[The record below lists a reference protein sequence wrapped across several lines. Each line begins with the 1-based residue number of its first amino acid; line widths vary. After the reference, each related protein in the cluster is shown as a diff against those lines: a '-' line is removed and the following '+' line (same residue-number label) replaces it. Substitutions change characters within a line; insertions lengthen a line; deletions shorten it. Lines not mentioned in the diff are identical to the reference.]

1 MSSLSN
7 SDHNAGIQ
15 PAQPGVRSQDSA
27 NSQHHTMPEPD
38 ASGWHQQWWR
48 IVDMKV
54 GVIPVPIYILLFLL
68 IVAFTLT
75 GKVPSD
81 LTMSIAILSFGGFF
95 FMQLGRWLPWLGLMG
110 GAAIMCFVVP
120 SAMVFYGIIPP
131 PVAQAIDVFVKSSN
145 FLYLYI
151 AAIIVGSILSMDRS
165 VLIAGFL
172 KIFVPLAISSITA
185 MVIGTLI
192 GMAMGMTFEHS
203 LFFTVLPIM
212 AGGLGEGAIPLSMGY
227 SGVLSQPQ
235 NEIFAQIIPVVML
248 GSFTAVVTCGLLNV
262 LGKRYPRL
270 TGEGRL
276 QAGLLNVDVSRK
288 DPASQPI
295 DRAMIATAGVTIV
308 SFYLVGVLAQR
319 LYDFPAP
326 ITMLFLIVA
335 AKLGQLIS
343 PSLEDGGREV
353 YAFFS
358 RIVTWP
364 LLFAMGISYTPWQSF
379 VSAFTVPTVVT
390 VLATV
395 LTLIGTAFFSA
406 RLVKMFPIDVAVV
419 VGCHSGQGGTGD
431 IAILTAANR
440 MSLMPFSQI
449 ATRIGGAITVTCAIL
464 AFKHLV

>member
-1 MSSLSN
+1 MSSLS
-7 SDHNAGIQ
+7 DDDRVPDRVQ
-15 PAQPGVRSQDSA
+15 PQSNGPQQQDSGNRHPHA
-27 NSQHHTMPEPD
+27 PSSTSWREH
-38 ASGWHQQWWR
+38 WWR

-54 GVIPVPIYILLFLL
+54 GVIPVPIYIVLFLL
-68 IVAFTLT
+68 IAAFTAT

-95 FMQLGRWLPWLGLMG
+95 FMQLGRWVPWLQMMG

-120 SAMVFYGIIPP
+120 SAMVFYGIIPH
-131 PVAQAIDVFVKSSN
+131 PVAEAIDSFVKSSN

-151 AAIIVGSILSMDRS
+151 AAIIVGSILSMDRT

-172 KIFVPLAISSITA
+172 KIFVPLAISSIVA
-185 MVIGTLI
+185 MIVGTLV
-192 GMAMGMTFEHS
+192 GVATGMTFEHS
-203 LFFTVLPIM
+203 LFFVVLPIM

-227 SGVLSQPQ
+227 SGILSQPQ
-235 NEIFAQIIPVVML
+235 NMIFAQIIPVVML
-248 GSFTAVVTCGLLNV
+248 GSFTAVVICGLLNV
-262 LGKRYPRL
+262 LGKRYPHL

-276 QAGLLNVDVSRK
+276 QAGLLNIDINTK
-288 DPASQPI
+288 KTAEPII

-308 SFYLVGVLAQR
+308 TFYLVGVLAQR
-319 LYDFPAP
+319 LFDFPAP

-343 PSLEDGGREV
+343 PSLEDSGREV

-364 LLFAMGISYTPWQSF
+364 LLFAMGISYTPWDSF
-379 VSAFTVPTVVT
+379 VSAFTVQTVVT
-390 VLATV
+390 VVSTV
-395 LTLIGTAFFSA
+395 ITLIGTGFFSA

>member
-1 MSSLSN
+1 MSSLS
-7 SDHNAGIQ
+7 DDDRVPDTLQ
-15 PAQPGVRSQDSA
+15 PQDSA
-27 NSQHHTMPEPD
+27 NNHLQAPSSPSWREH
-38 ASGWHQQWWR
+38 WWR
-48 IVDMKV
+48 IVDTKV
-54 GVIPVPIYILLFLL
+54 GVIPVPIYIVLFLL
-68 IVAFTLT
+68 IAAFTAT

-95 FMQLGRWLPWLGLMG
+95 FMQLGRWVPWLQMMG

-120 SAMVFYGIIPP
+120 SAMVFYGIIPH
-131 PVAQAIDVFVKSSN
+131 PVAEAIDSFVKTSN

-172 KIFVPLAISSITA
+172 KIFVPLVISSITA
-185 MVIGTLI
+185 MFVGTLV
-192 GMAMGMTFEHS
+192 GVASGMTFEHS
-203 LFFTVLPIM
+203 LFFVVLPIM

-235 NEIFAQIIPVVML
+235 NVIFAQIIPVVML
-248 GSFTAVVTCGLLNV
+248 GSFTAVVICGMLNV
-262 LGKRYPRL
+262 VGKRYPHL

-276 QAGLLNVDVSRK
+276 QAGLMNIDINSKKAIEPV
-288 DPASQPI
+288 I

-308 SFYLVGVLAQR
+308 TFYLVGVLAQR
-319 LYDFPAP
+319 LFDFPAP

-343 PSLEDGGREV
+343 PSLEDSGREV

-364 LLFAMGISYTPWQSF
+364 LLFAMGISYTPWDSF
-379 VSAFTVPTVVT
+379 VSAFTVQTVVT
-390 VLATV
+390 VVSTV
-395 LTLIGTAFFSA
+395 VTLIGTGFLSA